1 MACRSSSGGVRSAD
15 AVMRQ
20 RRSAGW
26 GNFATDFSD
35 LGQEWRRL
43 LAEVLGTFLLTFVAA
58 GGDVIG
64 AAIHQPLGMH
74 RRWWRRG

>member
-1 MACRSSSGGVRSAD
+1 
-15 AVMRQ
+15 MRQ